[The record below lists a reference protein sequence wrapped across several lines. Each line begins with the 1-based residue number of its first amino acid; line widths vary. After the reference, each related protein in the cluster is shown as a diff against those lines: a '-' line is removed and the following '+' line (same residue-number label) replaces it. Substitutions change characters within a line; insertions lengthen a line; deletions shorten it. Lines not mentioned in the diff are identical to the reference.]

1 MGVGVG
7 VSGGNEVTLEAV
19 DSQERETSRLRVQ
32 GTMKE
37 ITSDIKHVVVSSYRR
52 GCALDCCRWPGE
64 LGRVVG
70 NSEGLAKGTEKWN
83 G

>member
-19 DSQERETSRLRVQ
+19 DNQERETSRLRVQ

-37 ITSDIKHVVVSSYRR
+37 ITSDIKHVVVISYRC
-52 GCALDCCRWPGE
+52 GCALDCCR
-64 LGRVVG
+64 
-70 NSEGLAKGTEKWN
+70 
-83 G
+83 